1 MWRNGVSGLRTKW
14 FVLEP
19 LDPKRNDAD
28 HRAWTSSIDHIRATP
43 GFHAELWGGDD
54 WPYPMSLEDNLRDL
68 TKHAEEFQLG
78 EAFAYSV
85 IDPRDGDVIGC
96 VYVDPDEV
104 ADARCRMWVRAARA
118 DLDSVLEQAVRE
130 WLSGEDWNF
139 TSVRFP
145 GRD

>member
-19 LDPKRNDAD
+19 LDPKHNEAD

-68 TKHAEEFQLG
+68 TKHGEEFRQG

-104 ADARCRMWVRAARA
+104 A